1 MDIKKK
7 ETAGIILR
15 AVVAMILFVIAI
27 VNYDKLS
34 GLDVE
39 ALLSQFDKTGIII
52 AVVLGLYFVKGL
64 IFVLPASVIYVAVGV
79 ILDTW
84 LAVGVNVLG
93 IVIEILAAYFLG
105 RFLGKDYVHR
115 LLSKKEAGRKIL
127 ATNFQDKKWL
137 IFVTR
142 LLPVFPIDF
151 LSLFFGATKSNGVM
165 HFVLSVAGL
174 LLSANARAMENVA
187 SPEKRV
193 VVLDA
198 GDAAVVIVKMPKG
211 ILCFLLFVFHARWFY
226 VILFSGIYWAV

>member
-1 MDIKKK
+1 MKNKKK

-15 AVVAMILFVIAI
+15 AGVAMLLFVIAI

-39 ALLSQFDKTGIII
+39 ALLSQFDKTGVIV

-84 LAVGVNVLG
+84 LAIGVNVLG
-93 IVIEILAAYFLG
+93 IIIEILAAYFLG

-151 LSLFFGATKSNGVM
+151 LSLFFGATRSNGLM
-165 HFVLSVAGL
+165 HFILSVAGL
-174 LLSANARAMENVA
+174 APR
-187 SPEKRV
+187 
-193 VVLDA
+193 
-198 GDAAVVIVKMPKG
+198 
-211 ILCFLLFVFHARWFY
+211 
-226 VILFSGIYWAV
+226 VILFTIIGDNLFKWIPMDKLIFIIICCIPVGVIVYLVKKLVLDKKKKKEN

>member
-1 MDIKKK
+1 MDNKKK

-15 AVVAMILFVIAI
+15 AVVAMILFIIAI

-39 ALLSQFDKTGIII
+39 ALLSQFDKTGIIV
-52 AVVLGLYFVKGL
+52 AVVLALYFIKGL

-84 LAVGVNVLG
+84 LAIGVNVLG
-93 IVIEILAAYFLG
+93 IIIEILAAYFLG
-105 RFLGKDYVHR
+105 RFLGKDYVNR

-137 IFVTR
+137 ILVTR

-151 LSLFFGATKSNGVM
+151 LSLFFGATRSNGVM
-165 HFVLSVAGL
+165 HFILSVAGL
-174 LLSANARAMENVA
+174 APR
-187 SPEKRV
+187 
-193 VVLDA
+193 
-198 GDAAVVIVKMPKG
+198 
-211 ILCFLLFVFHARWFY
+211 
-226 VILFSGIYWAV
+226 VILFTIIGDNLFKWIPMDKLIFIIICCIPVGVIVYLVKKLVLDKKKKKEN

>member
-1 MDIKKK
+1 MENKKK

-39 ALLSQFDKTGIII
+39 ALLSQFDKTGVIV
-52 AVVLGLYFVKGL
+52 AVVLGLCFVKGL

-84 LAVGVNVLG
+84 LAIGVNVAG
-93 IVIEILAAYFLG
+93 IIIEILAAYFLG

-151 LSLFFGATKSNGVM
+151 LSLFFGATKSNGLM
-165 HFVLSVAGL
+165 HFILSVAGL
-174 LLSANARAMENVA
+174 APR
-187 SPEKRV
+187 
-193 VVLDA
+193 
-198 GDAAVVIVKMPKG
+198 
-211 ILCFLLFVFHARWFY
+211 
-226 VILFSGIYWAV
+226 VILFTIIGDNLFKWIPMDKLIFIIICCIPVGVIVYLVKKFVLDKKKKEN

>member
-1 MDIKKK
+1 MDNKKK
-7 ETAGIILR
+7 ETVGIILR

-27 VNYDKLS
+27 INYDKLS

-39 ALLSQFDKTGIII
+39 ALLLQFDKTGIII
-52 AVVLGLYFVKGL
+52 SVVLGLYFVKGL

-84 LAVGVNVLG
+84 LAIGVNVLG

-105 RFLGKDYVHR
+105 RFLGKDYVNR

-151 LSLFFGATKSNGVM
+151 LSLFFGATRSNGLM
-165 HFVLSVAGL
+165 HFILSVAGL
-174 LLSANARAMENVA
+174 APR
-187 SPEKRV
+187 
-193 VVLDA
+193 
-198 GDAAVVIVKMPKG
+198 
-211 ILCFLLFVFHARWFY
+211 
-226 VILFSGIYWAV
+226 VILFTIIGDNLFKWIPMDKLIFIIICCIPVGVVIYLVKKLVLDKKKKKEN

>member
-1 MDIKKK
+1 MENRKK
-7 ETAGIILR
+7 ETVGIILR

-34 GLDVE
+34 GLDVQ
-39 ALLSQFDKTGIII
+39 ALLSQFDKTGVIV
-52 AVVLGLYFVKGL
+52 AVVLALYFIKGL

-84 LAVGVNVLG
+84 LAIGVNVLG
-93 IVIEILAAYFLG
+93 IIIEILAAYFLG

-151 LSLFFGATKSNGVM
+151 LSLFFGATRSNGVM
-165 HFVLSVAGL
+165 HFILSVAGL
-174 LLSANARAMENVA
+174 APR
-187 SPEKRV
+187 
-193 VVLDA
+193 
-198 GDAAVVIVKMPKG
+198 
-211 ILCFLLFVFHARWFY
+211 
-226 VILFSGIYWAV
+226 VILFTIIGDNLFKWIPMDKLIFIIICCIPVGVAIYLIKKLVLDKKKKKEN

>member
-1 MDIKKK
+1 MENKKK
-7 ETAGIILR
+7 ETVGIILR
-15 AVVAMILFVIAI
+15 AAVAMILFVVAI

-39 ALLSQFDKTGIII
+39 ALLSQFDKTGVIV
-52 AVVLGLYFVKGL
+52 AVVLGLYFIKGL

-84 LAVGVNVLG
+84 LAVGVNIAG
-93 IVIEILAAYFLG
+93 IIIEILAAYFLG

-151 LSLFFGATKSNGVM
+151 LSLFFGATRSNGIM
-165 HFVLSVAGL
+165 HFILSVAGL
-174 LLSANARAMENVA
+174 APR
-187 SPEKRV
+187 
-193 VVLDA
+193 
-198 GDAAVVIVKMPKG
+198 
-211 ILCFLLFVFHARWFY
+211 
-226 VILFSGIYWAV
+226 VILFTIIGDNLFKWIPMDKLIFIIICCIPVGVILYLVKKLVLDKKKKKEN

>member
-1 MDIKKK
+1 MTSKQK
-7 ETAGIILR
+7 EIFGIISR
-15 AVVAMILFVIAI
+15 VAVAMILFFIAI
-27 VNYDKLS
+27 FNYDKLS
-34 GLDVE
+34 NLNVESILSSFDNTGLIV
-39 ALLSQFDKTGIII
+39 
-52 AVVLGLYFVKGL
+52 AVVLLMYLAKGL

-93 IVIEILAAYFLG
+93 IVIEILVAYFLG

-151 LSLFFGATKSNGVM
+151 LSLFFGATKSNGLL
-165 HFVLSVAGL
+165 HFILSVAGL
-174 LLSANARAMENVA
+174 APR
-187 SPEKRV
+187 
-193 VVLDA
+193 
-198 GDAAVVIVKMPKG
+198 
-211 ILCFLLFVFHARWFY
+211 
-226 VILFSGIYWAV
+226 VILFTIIGDNLFKWIPMDKMIFLIICCIPVGVAVYLIKKLVIDKKKKEKIQEK

>member
-1 MDIKKK
+1 MENKKK
-7 ETAGIILR
+7 ETVGIILR
-15 AVVAMILFVIAI
+15 AVVAMILFVVAI

-39 ALLSQFDKTGIII
+39 ALLSQFDKTGVIV
-52 AVVLGLYFVKGL
+52 AVVLALYFIKGL

-93 IVIEILAAYFLG
+93 IIIEILAAYFLG

-151 LSLFFGATKSNGVM
+151 LSLFFGATRSNGVM
-165 HFVLSVAGL
+165 HFILSVAGL
-174 LLSANARAMENVA
+174 APR
-187 SPEKRV
+187 
-193 VVLDA
+193 
-198 GDAAVVIVKMPKG
+198 
-211 ILCFLLFVFHARWFY
+211 
-226 VILFSGIYWAV
+226 VILFTIIGDNLFKWIPMDKLIFIIICCIPVGVAVYLVKKLVLDKKKKKEN

>member
-1 MDIKKK
+1 MDNKKK

-39 ALLSQFDKTGIII
+39 ALLSQFDKTGIIV
-52 AVVLGLYFVKGL
+52 AVVLALYFIKGL

-84 LAVGVNVLG
+84 LAIGINILG
-93 IVIEILAAYFLG
+93 IIIEILAAYFLG

-151 LSLFFGATKSNGVM
+151 LSLFFGATRSNGLM
-165 HFVLSVAGL
+165 HFILSVAGL
-174 LLSANARAMENVA
+174 APR
-187 SPEKRV
+187 
-193 VVLDA
+193 
-198 GDAAVVIVKMPKG
+198 
-211 ILCFLLFVFHARWFY
+211 
-226 VILFSGIYWAV
+226 VILFTVIGDNLFKWIPMDKLIFIIICCIPVGVIVYLVKKLVLDKKKKKEN

>member
-1 MDIKKK
+1 MDNKKK

-15 AVVAMILFVIAI
+15 AVVAMILFIIAI

-39 ALLSQFDKTGIII
+39 ALLSQFDKTGIIV
-52 AVVLGLYFVKGL
+52 AVVLALYFIKGL

-84 LAVGVNVLG
+84 LAIGVNVLG
-93 IVIEILAAYFLG
+93 IIIEILAAYFLG

-151 LSLFFGATKSNGVM
+151 LSLFFGATRSNGLM
-165 HFVLSVAGL
+165 HFILSVAGL
-174 LLSANARAMENVA
+174 APR
-187 SPEKRV
+187 
-193 VVLDA
+193 
-198 GDAAVVIVKMPKG
+198 
-211 ILCFLLFVFHARWFY
+211 
-226 VILFSGIYWAV
+226 VILFTVIGDNLFKWIPMDKLIFIIICCIPVGVIVYLVKKLVLDKKKKKEN

>member
-1 MDIKKK
+1 MDNKKK

-39 ALLSQFDKTGIII
+39 ALLSQFDKTGIIV
-52 AVVLGLYFVKGL
+52 AVVLALYFIKGL

-84 LAVGVNVLG
+84 LAIGVNVLG
-93 IVIEILAAYFLG
+93 IIIEILAAYFLG

-151 LSLFFGATKSNGVM
+151 LSLFFGATRSNGLM
-165 HFVLSVAGL
+165 HFILSVAGL
-174 LLSANARAMENVA
+174 APR
-187 SPEKRV
+187 
-193 VVLDA
+193 
-198 GDAAVVIVKMPKG
+198 
-211 ILCFLLFVFHARWFY
+211 
-226 VILFSGIYWAV
+226 VILFTIIGDNLFKWIPMDKLIFVIICCIPVGVIVYLVKKLVLDKKKKKEN

>member
-1 MDIKKK
+1 MENRKK
-7 ETAGIILR
+7 ETIGIILR
-15 AVVAMILFVIAI
+15 AVIAMILFVVAI

-39 ALLSQFDKTGIII
+39 ALLSQFSHTGVIV
-52 AVVLGLYFVKGL
+52 AVVLALYFVKGL

-84 LAVGVNVLG
+84 LAIGVNVLG

-142 LLPVFPIDF
+142 LLPIFPIDF
-151 LSLFFGATKSNGVM
+151 LSLFFGATRSNGFM
-165 HFVLSVAGL
+165 HFILSVAGL
-174 LLSANARAMENVA
+174 APR
-187 SPEKRV
+187 
-193 VVLDA
+193 
-198 GDAAVVIVKMPKG
+198 
-211 ILCFLLFVFHARWFY
+211 
-226 VILFSGIYWAV
+226 VILFTVIGDNLFKWIPMDKLIFIIICCIPVGVAVYLVKKLVLDKKKRKEI

>member
-1 MDIKKK
+1 MENRKK

-15 AVVAMILFVIAI
+15 AVIAMILFVVAI
-27 VNYDKLS
+27 VNYEKLS

-39 ALLSQFDKTGIII
+39 ALLSQFDRTGVIV
-52 AVVLGLYFVKGL
+52 AVVLALYFIKGL

-84 LAVGVNVLG
+84 LAIGVNVLG

-151 LSLFFGATKSNGVM
+151 LSLFFGATRSNGVM
-165 HFVLSVAGL
+165 HFILSVAGL
-174 LLSANARAMENVA
+174 APR
-187 SPEKRV
+187 
-193 VVLDA
+193 
-198 GDAAVVIVKMPKG
+198 
-211 ILCFLLFVFHARWFY
+211 
-226 VILFSGIYWAV
+226 VILFTVIGDNLFKWIPMDKLIFIIICCIPVGVAVYLVKKLVLDKKKRKEN

>member
-1 MDIKKK
+1 MENRKK

-39 ALLSQFDKTGIII
+39 SLLAQFNETGVIV
-52 AVVLGLYFVKGL
+52 AVVLALYFVKGL

-84 LAVGVNVLG
+84 LAIGVNVLG

-151 LSLFFGATKSNGVM
+151 LSLFFGATRSNGFM
-165 HFVLSVAGL
+165 HFILSVAGL
-174 LLSANARAMENVA
+174 APR
-187 SPEKRV
+187 
-193 VVLDA
+193 
-198 GDAAVVIVKMPKG
+198 
-211 ILCFLLFVFHARWFY
+211 
-226 VILFSGIYWAV
+226 VILFTVIGDNLFKWIPMDKLIFIIICCIPVGVAVYLVKKLVLDKKKRKEN

>member
-1 MDIKKK
+1 MENKKK

-15 AVVAMILFVIAI
+15 AAVAMILFVIAI

-39 ALLSQFDKTGIII
+39 ALLSQFDKTGIIV

-84 LAVGVNVLG
+84 LAIGVNVVG
-93 IVIEILAAYFLG
+93 IIIEILAAYFLG

-151 LSLFFGATKSNGVM
+151 LSLFFGATKSNGLM
-165 HFVLSVAGL
+165 HFILSVAGL
-174 LLSANARAMENVA
+174 APR
-187 SPEKRV
+187 
-193 VVLDA
+193 
-198 GDAAVVIVKMPKG
+198 
-211 ILCFLLFVFHARWFY
+211 
-226 VILFSGIYWAV
+226 VILFTIIGDNLFKWIPMDKLIFIIICCIPVGVIVYLVKKFVLDKKKKEN

>member
-1 MDIKKK
+1 MENRKK

-39 ALLSQFDKTGIII
+39 SLLEQFNETGVIV
-52 AVVLGLYFVKGL
+52 AVVLALYFVKGL

-84 LAVGVNVLG
+84 LAIGVNVLG

-151 LSLFFGATKSNGVM
+151 LSLFFGATRSNGFM
-165 HFVLSVAGL
+165 HFILSVAGL
-174 LLSANARAMENVA
+174 APR
-187 SPEKRV
+187 
-193 VVLDA
+193 
-198 GDAAVVIVKMPKG
+198 
-211 ILCFLLFVFHARWFY
+211 
-226 VILFSGIYWAV
+226 VILFTVIGDNLFKWIPMDKLIFIIICCIPVGVAVYLVKKLVLDKKKRKEN

>member
-1 MDIKKK
+1 MENRKK
-7 ETAGIILR
+7 ETIGIILR
-15 AVVAMILFVIAI
+15 ALVAMILFVVAI

-39 ALLSQFDKTGIII
+39 ALLSQFDQTGVIV
-52 AVVLGLYFVKGL
+52 AVVLALYFIKGL

-142 LLPVFPIDF
+142 LLPIFPIDF
-151 LSLFFGATKSNGVM
+151 LSLFFGATKSNGIM
-165 HFVLSVAGL
+165 HFILSVAGL
-174 LLSANARAMENVA
+174 APR
-187 SPEKRV
+187 
-193 VVLDA
+193 
-198 GDAAVVIVKMPKG
+198 
-211 ILCFLLFVFHARWFY
+211 
-226 VILFSGIYWAV
+226 VILFTIIGDNLFKWIPMDKLIFIIICCIPVGVAVYLVKKLVLDKKKRKEN

>member
-1 MDIKKK
+1 MENRKK
-7 ETAGIILR
+7 ETIGIILR
-15 AVVAMILFVIAI
+15 ALVAMILFVVAI

-39 ALLSQFDKTGIII
+39 ALLSQFDQTGVIV
-52 AVVLGLYFVKGL
+52 AVVLALYFIKGL

-115 LLSKKEAGRKIL
+115 LLSKKEAGKKIL

-142 LLPVFPIDF
+142 LLPIFPIDF
-151 LSLFFGATKSNGVM
+151 LSLFFGATKSNGIM
-165 HFVLSVAGL
+165 HFILSVAGL
-174 LLSANARAMENVA
+174 APR
-187 SPEKRV
+187 
-193 VVLDA
+193 
-198 GDAAVVIVKMPKG
+198 
-211 ILCFLLFVFHARWFY
+211 
-226 VILFSGIYWAV
+226 VILFTIIGDNLFKWIPMDKLIFIIICCIPVGVAVYLVKKLVLDKKKRKEN

>member
-1 MDIKKK
+1 MDNKKK

-39 ALLSQFDKTGIII
+39 ALLSQFDKTGIIV
-52 AVVLGLYFVKGL
+52 AVVLALYFIKGL

-79 ILDTW
+79 MLDTW
-84 LAVGVNVLG
+84 LAIGVNVLG
-93 IVIEILAAYFLG
+93 IIIEILAAYFLG

-151 LSLFFGATKSNGVM
+151 LSLFFGATRSNGLM
-165 HFVLSVAGL
+165 HFILSVAGL
-174 LLSANARAMENVA
+174 VPR
-187 SPEKRV
+187 
-193 VVLDA
+193 
-198 GDAAVVIVKMPKG
+198 
-211 ILCFLLFVFHARWFY
+211 
-226 VILFSGIYWAV
+226 VILFTIIGDNLFKWIPMDKLIFIIICCIPVGVIVYLVKKLVLDKKKKKEN